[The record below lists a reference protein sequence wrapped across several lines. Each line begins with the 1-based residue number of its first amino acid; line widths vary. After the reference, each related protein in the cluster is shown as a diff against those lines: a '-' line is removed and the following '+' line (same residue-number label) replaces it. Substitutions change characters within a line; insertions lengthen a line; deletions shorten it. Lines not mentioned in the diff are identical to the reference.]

1 MSITGMNMKK
11 RVDLFSLSFYGLV
24 IFPTALGHINEVVS
38 DLFDRLDKRET
49 STMFLYLG
57 YGELLDM
64 PLYLY

>member
-1 MSITGMNMKK
+1 M
-11 RVDLFSLSFYGLV
+11 RFYIDV
-24 IFPTALGHINEVVS
+24 
-38 DLFDRLDKRET
+38 ET